1 MGILS
6 SEPSLWAELW
16 EYFIN
21 RYINPPLPYFN
32 NISNRLEAWTV
43 VLGIACVFIG
53 IIAAGVFLVVYKRML
68 GALPKALFDLGAL
81 SEESAVVPREI
92 GLKIPALLRFS
103 LRHTTSPL
111 RRYIRYVG
119 QKDVTFEEQ
128 LMIDKAKKG
137 RATPDVDFR
146 SASIYLV
153 NDRKEECL
161 RRFSLS
167 GSDGKSLAILISV
180 FTVLF
185 FVVCRFLPDLML
197 IFDGILGLYR

>member
-1 MGILS
+1 MGFS
-6 SEPSLWAELW
+6 STEASLWSELW
-16 EYFIN
+16 EYFVR
-21 RYINPPLPYFN
+21 RYINPPLPYFD

-43 VLGIACVFIG
+43 VLAIACVFVG
-53 IIAAGVFLVVYKRML
+53 IIAAGIFLVIYKRML

-81 SEESAVVPREI
+81 SEESAIVPNEV

-103 LRHTTSPL
+103 LRHSTSPL

-119 QKDVTFEEQ
+119 QKDVSFEEQ
-128 LMIDKAKKG
+128 LMIDKAKK
-137 RATPDVDFR
+137 RHPTPDVDFR

-153 NDRKEECL
+153 DDRKEECL

-185 FVVCRFLPDLML
+185 FVVCRFLPEILSL
-197 IFDGILGLYR
+197 FDGLLAFYS